1 MLVFKSMNQS
11 IHIFEMKTRDNHQA
25 FIRHRYRCG
34 YKYRHRSSYWPQ
46 RDWKLVGEK

>member
-11 IHIFEMKTRDNHQA
+11 IHIFEMKTRYNHQA

-34 YKYRHRSSYWPQ
+34 YKSDTGRVIGP
-46 RDWKLVGEK
+46 KEIGN